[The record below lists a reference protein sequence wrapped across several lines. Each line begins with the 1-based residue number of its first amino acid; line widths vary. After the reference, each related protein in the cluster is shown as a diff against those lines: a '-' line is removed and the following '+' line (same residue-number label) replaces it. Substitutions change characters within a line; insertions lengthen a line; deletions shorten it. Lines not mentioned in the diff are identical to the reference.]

1 MSLHAHPRF
10 EEAGI
15 DPRENLQSYYYT
27 LLKRRWIV
35 VAVALSTWTMATIA
49 TFLQPRRYD
58 ASALIQIDWGKIN
71 LVEDVVIDD
80 RREGSGD
87 LFATQEKIL
96 RSRVLARRVSEELR
110 LWEHPAFRAI
120 LSDVASGDEES
131 TLKVTSQEVL
141 SMLRVAH
148 FRNTQIMEVGFSTP
162 DPELSARLAETH
174 VRQYVLFNAEAESD
188 LARGA
193 SSFIKEEID
202 ELRGE
207 IAEKESL
214 LKSVQAN
221 GAAAGDSRDH
231 DLVIQRLED
240 LSRALTQSEAERA
253 AAEARYRS
261 LLNARPGSLSEVRDT
276 GVVRDRKN
284 KYAGLKEEHRR
295 LSARFGRDWPEVKRS
310 EAALDEA
317 ESELEAEMLTE
328 AEKVVS
334 TARIAYQEVVE
345 RERLLQ
351 SSVEAQR
358 QEVQELQRVRA
369 SQAQLEAELDNHREM
384 LQGLLRRR
392 SETDLSADLGER
404 QPVKVRTVEPAEV
417 PERASS
423 PNVPMNLA
431 VGIVLGLLLG
441 TGLAFVLDYFDSTIS
456 TVEEL
461 RRYVAI
467 PYLGMI
473 PRHQT
478 LLDPGSTPLASEVTT
493 VARAGTSWPTL
504 YGERS
509 PRAESEKVLQERL
522 RFLRGSLLLST
533 PGRAPKLVLIT
544 SPDQSCGKT
553 FVSYHLSAALV
564 QLNKTVLLVDSDL
577 RNPNLHKVFRYR
589 NRVGLTNILT
599 GQKALQ
605 DGCIMRTHTPNLFLL
620 MAGPKSPSPS
630 ELLASPSMEEVLR
643 SSAQHFDFV
652 VLDSA
657 PLIPVFDSHALS
669 ACADAVILVVRS
681 GMTTRHSVKMS
692 VELVERVNGKITGLV
707 LNDVNLSDYAQYY
720 YHSAYSYEYGRNA
733 SSGAR
738 GAA

>member
-1 MSLHAHPRF
+1 MSLHPQPRF
-10 EEAGI
+10 EQAGI
-15 DPRENLQSYYYT
+15 DPRENIQSYYYT

-35 VAVALSTWTMATIA
+35 VAVALSTATMAAIA

-58 ASALIQIDWGKIN
+58 ASALIQVDWGKIN

-80 RREGSGD
+80 RREGSGN

-120 LSDVASGDEES
+120 VSDVPSGDEES
-131 TLKVTSQEVL
+131 ALKATSQRVL

-148 FRNTQIMEVGFSTP
+148 YRNTQLMEVVFSTP
-162 DPELSARLAETH
+162 DPALSARLAEAH

-193 SSFIKEEID
+193 STFIQEEI
-202 ELRGE
+202 EQLRRE

-214 LKSVQAN
+214 LKSIQAD
-221 GAAAGDSRDH
+221 GAAPGDARDH
-231 DLVIQRLED
+231 DLIFQRLED

-253 AAEARYRS
+253 AAEARYLS
-261 LLNARPGSLSEVRDT
+261 LRKARPGSLSEVRDT
-276 GVVRDRKN
+276 GVVRERKN
-284 KYAGLKEEHRR
+284 KYASLKEEHRR
-295 LSARFGRDWPEVKRS
+295 LSARFGRDWPEVKRL
-310 EAALDEA
+310 ETALDAA
-317 ESELEAEMLTE
+317 ESELQAETLTE
-328 AEKVVS
+328 AENVVS
-334 TARIAYQEVVE
+334 EARIAYQEVVE
-345 RERLLQ
+345 RERLLR

-369 SQAQLEAELDNHREM
+369 SHAQFKAELDNHREM

-404 QPVKVRTVEPAEV
+404 QPVKVRIVEPAEV
-417 PERASS
+417 PERSSS

-431 VGIVLGLLLG
+431 VGIALGLLLG
-441 TGLAFVLDYFDSTIS
+441 TGFAFVLDYFDNTIS

-473 PRHQT
+473 PRHQV
-478 LLDPGSTPLASEVTT
+478 LPDSASTRSASEVTT
-493 VARAGTSWPTL
+493 LALSGPSWPTL
-504 YGERS
+504 YQGA
-509 PRAESEKVLQERL
+509 PGADSEKVLQERL
-522 RFLRGSLLLST
+522 RFLRGSLLLSN
-533 PGRAPKLVLIT
+533 PGRAPKLVLVT
-544 SPDQSCGKT
+544 SPDQNCGKT

-589 NRVGLTNILT
+589 NRVGLTNVLT
-599 GQKALQ
+599 GQRALH

-620 MAGPKSPSPS
+620 MAGPKSPTPS
-630 ELLASPSMEEVLR
+630 ELLASAFMEEALR

-652 VLDSA
+652 ILDSA
-657 PLIPVFDSHALS
+657 PLLPVFDSHALS
-669 ACADAVILVVRS
+669 ACADAVILVARA
-681 GMTTRHSVKMS
+681 GMTTRHSVKAS

-707 LNDVNLSDYAQYY
+707 LNDVDLSDYAQYY
-720 YHSAYSYEYGRNA
+720 YHSAYSYEYGRYA
-733 SSGAR
+733 GSGAR